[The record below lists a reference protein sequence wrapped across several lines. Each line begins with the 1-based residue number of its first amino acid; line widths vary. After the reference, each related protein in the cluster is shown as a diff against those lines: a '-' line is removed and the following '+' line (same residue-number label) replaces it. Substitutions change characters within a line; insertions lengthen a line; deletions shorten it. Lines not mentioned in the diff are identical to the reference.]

1 MEAKVYNRDGKEVS
15 KVSLP
20 EKIFGLKWNADLV
33 HQVVTAMQGN
43 ARGPVAHTK
52 DRSAVRGG
60 GKKPWKQKGTG
71 RARHGSRRSPIWV
84 GGGITHGPA
93 KERDY
98 TRKINKKMKTAAL
111 FTVLSRKYR
120 DGELIFLDDLSF
132 SKPKTKDASDMLAKI
147 GKAVG
152 HNQVAYK
159 TGKRVLLS
167 TPAIEVNTDRYFRN
181 LKSVLVKPAIEI
193 NPVDA
198 MSYRFLVIVD
208 PEKSLATLV
217 GQSVKS
223 KK

>member
-84 GGGITHGPA
+84 GGGITHGPD

-167 TPAIEVNTDRYFRN
+167 TPAIEVNTDRSFRN
-181 LKSVLVKPAIEI
+181 LKSVLVKSAIEI

-217 GQSVKS
+217 GKSVKS

>member
-1 MEAKVYNRDGKEVS
+1 MEAKVYNREGKEVS
-15 KVSLP
+15 KINLP

-60 GKKPWKQKGTG
+60 GKKPWRQKGTG

-84 GGGITHGPA
+84 GGGITHGPD

-132 SKPKTKDASDMLAKI
+132 SKPKTKDASDMLSKIAKT
-147 GKAVG
+147 VG

-167 TPAIEVNTDRYFRN
+167 IPATDANTDRSFRN

-198 MSYRFLVIVD
+198 MSYRFLVIID
-208 PEKSLATLV
+208 PEKSLTTLA
-217 GQSVKS
+217 G
-223 KK
+223 KKK

>member
-15 KVSLP
+15 KISLP
-20 EKIFGLKWNADLV
+20 EKVFGLKWNADLV

-52 DRSAVRGG
+52 DRGAVRGG
-60 GKKPWKQKGTG
+60 GKKPWRQKGTG
-71 RARHGSRRSPIWV
+71 RARHGSKRSPIWV
-84 GGGITHGPA
+84 GGGITHGPD

-120 DGELIFLDDLSF
+120 DGELIFLDELSF
-132 SKPKTKDASDMLAKI
+132 SKPKTKDASGMLTKI

-167 TPAIEVNTDRYFRN
+167 TPAIEVNTDRSFRN

-198 MSYRFLVIVD
+198 MSYRFLVMVD

-217 GQSVKS
+217 GKSVKS

>member
-84 GGGITHGPA
+84 GGGITHGPD

-167 TPAIEVNTDRYFRN
+167 TPAIEVNTDRSFRN

-217 GQSVKS
+217 GKSVKS